1 MALRI
6 FIILSAML
14 LSGCS
19 LDSILY
25 DPPLTAQTWCANRP
39 CSPVQFG
46 PFNFVLSEPTSSLLV
61 YLLTAQT
68 IWAAYYFWS
77 KANGRKTMQW
87 WGVQL
92 LLGGIAAFFAGTSYQ
107 AFGYELKCAGREA
120 CIWTNWLEVTYNVLT
135 VLSINAL
142 MVAVSY
148 SSAQGK
154 LRGAMRSFAVFSALV
169 YFVVAMYGA
178 GTANKFLISF
188 EFMVLFLMPNYLT
201 FIVLNSYRYIRYR
214 DAAELALLSVWAS
227 LFAVIGIYFY
237 YMFQGYTQV
246 LWAKGIWF
254 SENDVLHVGMVLWIA
269 YAPWVLGKRLKD
281 LPASK

>member
-1 MALRI
+1 
-6 FIILSAML
+6 
-14 LSGCS
+14 
-19 LDSILY
+19 
-25 DPPLTAQTWCANRP
+25 
-39 CSPVQFG
+39 
-46 PFNFVLSEPTSSLLV
+46 
-61 YLLTAQT
+61 
-68 IWAAYYFWS
+68 
-77 KANGRKTMQW
+77 MQW

-107 AFGYELKCAGREA
+107 ALGYELKCAGREA

-142 MVAVSY
+142 MIAVSY

-154 LRGAMRSFAVFSALV
+154 LRTAMRYFAVFSSVV
-169 YFVVAMYGA
+169 YFVVAMVGA

-201 FIVLNSYRYIRYR
+201 FIIINSYRYIRYR
-214 DAAELALLSVWAS
+214 ETAELALLSVWIT

-237 YMFQGYTQV
+237 YMFAGYTQM
-246 LWAKGIWF
+246 LWAKGVWF

-269 YAPWVLGKRLKD
+269 YAPWILAKRLKD
-281 LPASK
+281 LPATQ

>member
-1 MALRI
+1 MALRMF
-6 FIILSAML
+6 FIVSAML
-14 LSGCS
+14 LAGCS

-25 DPPLTAQTWCANRP
+25 DPPLTAQTWCVNRP
-39 CSPVQFG
+39 CSPVNLG
-46 PFNFVLSEPTSSLLV
+46 PFNFILSEPTSSLLV
-61 YLLTAQT
+61 YLLAAQT

-77 KANGRKTMQW
+77 KASGRKTMQW
-87 WGVQL
+87 WVVQL

-135 VLSINAL
+135 VFSINAL

-154 LRGAMRSFAVFSALV
+154 LRGAMRSFAAFSSVV
-169 YFVVAMYGA
+169 YFIVAMVGA

-201 FIVLNSYRYIRYR
+201 FIALNSYRYIRYR
-214 DAAELALLSVWAS
+214 EAAELALLSVWAS
-227 LFAVIGIYFY
+227 LFTVIGIYFY
-237 YMFQGYTQV
+237 YMFQGYTQA

-281 LPASK
+281 LPAA

>member
-6 FIILSAML
+6 ALLAVLF

-25 DPPLTAQTWCANRP
+25 DPPLTPQSWCENRH
-39 CSPVQFG
+39 CAAVNWG
-46 PFNFVLSEPTSSLLV
+46 PFNFILSEPYSSLLV
-61 YLLTAQT
+61 YFLVVQT
-68 IWAAYYFWS
+68 LWVAYYFWS
-77 KANGRKTMQW
+77 KAAGRKTMQW

-107 AFGYELKCAGREA
+107 ALGYELKCAGREA
-120 CIWTNWLEVTYNVLT
+120 CIWTNWLEVTYNILT

-154 LRGAMRSFAVFSALV
+154 LRSAMHYFAAFSAVV
-169 YFVVAMYGA
+169 YCAIALYGA

-188 EFMVLFLMPNYLT
+188 EFMVLFLMPNYLA
-201 FIVLNSYRYIRYR
+201 FMVINSYRYIRYR
-214 DAAELALLSVWAS
+214 EAAELALLSVWVT

-237 YMFQGYTQV
+237 YMFQGYTQM

-269 YAPWVLGKRLKD
+269 YAPWILAKRLKD
-281 LPASK
+281 LP